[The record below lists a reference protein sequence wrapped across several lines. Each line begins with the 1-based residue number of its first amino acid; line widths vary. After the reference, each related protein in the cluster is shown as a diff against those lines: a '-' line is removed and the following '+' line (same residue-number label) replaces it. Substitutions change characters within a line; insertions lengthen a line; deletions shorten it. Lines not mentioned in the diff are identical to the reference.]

1 MSIAVV
7 IPVRNRPDVLTR
19 AVRSVQAQTFAVDEI
34 IIVDDGSTDR
44 TGEVIRELAAKDGRV
59 RFVRQLQRKGASA
72 ARNLGVRRA
81 HAEWIAFLDSDDEWM
96 PRKIERQIAHIAMQP
111 DCVASFTGYQTVS
124 DGPLWESMP
133 PESVSLFDLQKI
145 NVLGTTSTAMVRRS
159 ILIKA
164 GGFDER
170 LPSCQDWDLW
180 IKLRT
185 FGPFCTVSDILVSF
199 HQGGT
204 DRISKNMDSVLNGH
218 RIIFQ
223 RIMSNVKRSCRR
235 RVSASHNLRM
245 TQIFLWDIDKPG
257 RAMTHALRSF
267 IAVPSRE
274 AGAAGHQG
282 FKRLTGK
289 VRRALCLP
297 SRKEV
302 ASWWSEPGRKV

>member
-7 IPVRNRPDVLTR
+7 IPVRNRPDVLAR
-19 AVRSVQAQTFAVDEI
+19 AVRSIQAQTLAVDEI
-34 IIVDDGSTDR
+34 IIVDDCSTDG
-44 TGEVIRELAAKDGRV
+44 TVGVIRELAAKDGRV
-59 RFVRQLQRKGASA
+59 RFIRQLQRKGASA
-72 ARNLGVRRA
+72 ARNMGVRSA
-81 HAEWIAFLDSDDEWM
+81 QAEWIAFLDSDDEWM
-96 PRKIERQIAHIAMQP
+96 PRKIEQQLAQIARQP

-124 DGPLWESMP
+124 DGPRWESKP
-133 PESVSLFDLQKI
+133 PASVSLFDLQKI

-185 FGPFCTVSDILVSF
+185 FGTFCTVPDILVIF
-199 HQGGT
+199 HQGGM
-204 DRISKNMDSVLNGH
+204 DRISKNMESVLNGH

-223 RIMSNVKRSCRR
+223 RIMSNVKGSCRR

-245 TQIFLWDIDKPG
+245 TQIFLWDIDRPG

-274 AGAAGHQG
+274 AGAAGRQG
-282 FKRLTGK
+282 FSRLKGK
-289 VRRALCLP
+289 VRRALHLP
-297 SRKEV
+297 SRKAL